1 MDMRQADTRA
11 RQPNT
16 DTAQP
21 DTECYKPNSG
31 GKDKRLLLEKL
42 K

>member
-21 DTECYKPNSG
+21 DTECYKPNSE